1 MNIKMIMYLISW
13 ILKIEAAFMIPPL
26 LIAIAGK
33 EREAFTGFLAAII
46 VTLIMSAIISFNK
59 PQKYIF
65 YAREGFVTVALSWI
79 LMSFFGCLPFYISGQ
94 IPGLINS
101 FFETVSGFTT
111 TGSSILTEIETLDR
125 SILYWRSFT
134 NWLGGMGVLVF
145 LLAII
150 PLTKGK
156 GHSLHLLRAES
167 PGPVV
172 DKLVPKLQKSAKL
185 LYGIYVSL
193 TAIQIVMLMA
203 GGMPG
208 FDSVVAS
215 FSTAGTG
222 GFAIKNASIA
232 AYDSYYLQSV
242 ITVFMVLFGINFNVF
257 YLILAGEFAAAFRN
271 EELKVYLGILFTAIA
286 VITLNTRSFYNGWFD
301 AFHHAAFQS
310 ASIMTT
316 TGFATV
322 NFDLWPELSRYILII
337 LMFVGACAGSTGG
350 GIKISRIIILFKS
363 LKIEIEKMMHPNS
376 VKVVKLNKKTITEPT
391 IRGVNVFMIAYTA
404 IVVFSILIISVDNF
418 SFETTVTSVIACI
431 NNIGPGLDMVG
442 PSGNFSEFSDVSK
455 LVLCMNMLLGRL
467 EIFPLIMLFAPST
480 WKQSAR

>member
-185 LYGIYVSL
+185 LYGIYVTL
-193 TAIQIVMLMA
+193 TVVQMVLLMA

-232 AYDSYYLQSV
+232 AYDNYYMQSV
-242 ITVFMVLFGINFNVF
+242 VTVFMVLFGINFNVF
-257 YLILAGEFAAAFRN
+257 YLILAGEFSAAFRN

-322 NFDLWPELSRYILII
+322 NFDLWPELSRYILIM

>member
-1 MNIKMIMYLISW
+1 MNIKMITYLIAW
-13 ILKIEAAFMIPPL
+13 ILKIEAVFMVPAL
-26 LIAIAGK
+26 LIAMASK
-33 EREAFTGFLAAII
+33 ESESFTGFLAAII
-46 VTLIMSAIISFNK
+46 ISFIVSSIISFHRPEKFN
-59 PQKYIF
+59 F
-65 YAREGFVTVALSWI
+65 YARDGFVTVALSWI
-79 LMSFFGCLPFYISGQ
+79 LMSFFGALPFYISGQ
-94 IPGLINS
+94 IPSFVDS

-111 TGSSILTEIETLDR
+111 TGSSILTDVEALDM
-125 SILYWRSFT
+125 SLLYWRSFT
-134 NWLGGMGVLVF
+134 HWLGGMGVLVF

-185 LYGIYVSL
+185 LYGIYVVL
-193 TAIQIVMLMA
+193 TFIQIMMLIA
-203 GGMPG
+203 GGMPV
-208 FDSVVAS
+208 FDSVVNS
-215 FSTAGTG
+215 FATAGTG

-257 YLILAGEFAAAFRN
+257 YLILAGEISAALRN
-271 EELKVYLGILFTAIA
+271 EELKVYLGILFTAI
-286 VITLNTRSFYNGWFD
+286 TLIAINTRGLYSGWFD

-316 TGFATV
+316 TGFATT
-322 NFDLWPELSRYILII
+322 NFDLWPQFSRYTLVM
-337 LMFVGACAGSTGG
+337 LMFIGACAGSTGG

-391 IRGVNVFMIAYTA
+391 IRGVNVFMVAYTA
-404 IVVFSILIISVDNF
+404 ILAFSVLFISLDNF
-418 SFETTVTSVIACI
+418 SFETTVTAVISCM

-442 PSGNFSEFSDVSK
+442 PVGNFSEFSDMSK
-455 LVLCMNMLLGRL
+455 LVLCMDMLLGRL
-467 EIFPLIMLFAPST
+467 EIFPMIMLFAPST
-480 WKQSAR
+480 WKQSVR

>member
-33 EREAFTGFLAAII
+33 ERESFTGFLAAII
-46 VTLIMSAIISFNK
+46 VTLIMSTIISFNK

-94 IPGLINS
+94 IPGLIDS

-111 TGSSILTEIETLDR
+111 TGSSVLTEIESLDQ

-404 IVVFSILIISVDNF
+404 IVAFSILIISMDNF
-418 SFETTVTSVIACI
+418 SFETTVTSVITCI

-442 PSGNFSEFSDVSK
+442 PLGNFSEFSDVSK

-480 WKQSAR
+480 WRQSAR